1 MCTNLITI
9 DVFRRKSFTVRKI
22 ITVTVI
28 HVIISNIISIL
39 ITVIVRNAAII
50 RKTNFVRE
58 FITVNVVTIIMLQIL
73 LELLL

>member
-9 DVFRRKSFTVRKI
+9 DIFRRKSFTFRKI